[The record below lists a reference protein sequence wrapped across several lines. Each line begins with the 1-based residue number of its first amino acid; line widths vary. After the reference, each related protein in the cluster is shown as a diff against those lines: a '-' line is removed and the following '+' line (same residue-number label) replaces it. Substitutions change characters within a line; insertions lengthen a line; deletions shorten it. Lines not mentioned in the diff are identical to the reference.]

1 MEMVAYNILHL
12 MQTRV
17 IYMNSYDEIMQKLVS
32 LAKGLELIQAMIL
45 FGSRVRSK
53 NTADKYSDYDIIFL
67 VKDVDYFLNTDQWLT
82 QIEEYYISFQEPTAA
97 CGQERRVFFR
107 DAMDMDFLFYDVKGA
122 ERLVADHT
130 IQAFF
135 SHGYRILVDKIDF
148 NSVIERNKPFEEIK
162 TNFSEKEFI
171 NLANTFWFHSIWS
184 VKKILRGEIWSAKKC
199 VDGYMKD
206 LLRQMLE
213 EYSKAV
219 YSNDFEVWH
228 DGRFIDDWIDQ
239 SIKKQLKASYGIY
252 DATDILRA
260 LNNTMQLF
268 SEVSVKTA
276 VILDYAYPITAETYA
291 VEQVK
296 KLTLQPL

>member
-1 MEMVAYNILHL
+1 
-12 MQTRV
+12 
-17 IYMNSYDEIMQKLVS
+17 MNSYNEIMQKLVS

-135 SHGYRILVDKIDF
+135 SRGYRILVDKIDF